1 MNKFW
6 FFIIIVLSL
15 WLLSFLISSVFKV
28 EDFGDK
34 IAIIPI
40 KGVITTDGFED
51 ILRSGGVSSTSIVKS
66 IQKANSDSSVKG
78 IILEINSPGGTVV
91 ASKEIANEVKKS
103 NKPVVS
109 LIREVGASGAYWIAS
124 SSDNIVADPLSI
136 TGSIG
141 VIGSYLE
148 FSELM
153 EEYGVGYERL
163 VAGDLKDTGSPFKK
177 LSEEEKSLLQDKLDI
192 IHEVFI
198 EEVAKNRDLDK
209 KEVKEIAN
217 GFFYLGKEAKELG
230 LVDELGDKELA
241 INITKK
247 LANVED
253 INIVRYEEKR
263 GLSDLLSKISA
274 YSFYFIGRGIGKEL
288 FSLRDDFGFIV

>member
-1 MNKFW
+1 MSKFW
-6 FFIIIVLSL
+6 FFIIVILLL
-15 WLLSFLISSVFKV
+15 WLLSFLISNVFKV

-51 ILRSGGVSSTSIVKS
+51 ILRSGSASSTSIVKS

-78 IILEINSPGGTVV
+78 MILEINSPGGTVV
-91 ASKEIANEVKKS
+91 ASKEIANEIKKS
-103 NKPVVS
+103 NKPVVA

-124 SSDNIVADPLSI
+124 SSNKIIADPLSI

-163 VAGDLKDTGSPFKK
+163 VAGDLKDAGSPFRK
-177 LSEEEKSLLQDKLDI
+177 LSEEEKSLLQSKLDI

-198 EEVAKNRDLDK
+198 DEVAENRNLDK
-209 KEVKEIAN
+209 KTVRKIAN

-241 INITKK
+241 INITKE
-247 LANVED
+247 LANVEEV
-253 INIVRYEEKR
+253 NIVRYEEKR
-263 GLSDLLSKISA
+263 RLSDILSKISA

>member
-15 WLLSFLISSVFKV
+15 WLLSFLISCVFKV

>member
-1 MNKFW
+1 MVIKF
-6 FFIIIVLSL
+6 
-15 WLLSFLISSVFKV
+15 SSVFKV